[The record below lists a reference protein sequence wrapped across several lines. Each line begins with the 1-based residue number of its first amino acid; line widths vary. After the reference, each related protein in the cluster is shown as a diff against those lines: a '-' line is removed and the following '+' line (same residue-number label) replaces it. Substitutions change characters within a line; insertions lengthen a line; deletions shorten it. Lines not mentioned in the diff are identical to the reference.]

1 MNWKHLFSK
10 TILDRG
16 KRYYNWN
23 AVDDIE
29 IRNGQCNA
37 FVVGS
42 REYQVSIWKKAN
54 YQLGMSCS
62 CPYAQG
68 GGRCK
73 HMAAVCYELDDMF
86 AGDTNWSEL
95 GTQDAK
101 SPKETPKRIFPFVS
115 KNTPDGK
122 QYYTFD
128 LAVMIGDM
136 VIYEKTW
143 EEAKKIVENGNIELD
158 KVEVNYYGGYYSS
171 KELRGQAIAY
181 VKEDEKESYVMV
193 HFTPNEVTAVQ
204 CKTINCQ
211 KYYEAGSY
219 YRNKETCRHGLA
231 ALILLS
237 DYIDLHNPGDTT
249 DYETMCLLN
258 DYEMMYRKQ
267 VVGRTY
273 EVQGDFHLEPRL
285 EAGEKNLILSFKG
298 GIDKLFVIKDLT
310 EFTNNVEEKN
320 IHPFGT
326 KTQIDFKQHR
336 ISEESLKYYDF
347 IFQAVKEE
355 EKRRYMQ
362 GFSYGTDKIKG
373 GIPLLGKRLDDVYEL
388 LEKSGDTIVF
398 NDKWK
403 EIKNA
408 TLAVRELAPPI
419 NMVITEDY
427 DSKKIFRGIKVSG
440 EFPEIWEG
448 NQYQYYI
455 ESGFLNRVPRDARQ
469 ALEPLFQVEESGV
482 VELSIGRKSMA
493 VFYNRIVPALEKYV
507 TFIENNSEIIE
518 NYLPP
523 KAEFIFY
530 LDTKKKRVVCDAKVK
545 YGEEIMNLAAHTKED
560 IVWNPAWDQNA
571 EAEAVFYVNRF
582 FPNLDDREEVYLSSD
597 DEEATLTIIEQ
608 GISELLKIGE
618 VFCTERLK
626 QIKIRKK
633 AKVSVGVS
641 MGSGIMQ
648 LDITS
653 DEYSNEELLD
663 ILASYRR
670 KKKYI
675 RLKNGDFLNLEDENL
690 ELISDMMNTLHI
702 GFKDFLKGKIHIPA
716 YRALYLDKMLE
727 KNETLYVNRDKHFK
741 KLIKE
746 FKTVSDSDFELPENF
761 QKVMR
766 NYQVTGYR
774 FLRTL
779 NAYGFGGIL
788 ADDMGLGKTLQ
799 VISVIQAAKE
809 EKSTGTSLVIAP
821 ASLIYNWQEEFEKF
835 SSGLNVQVISGTKEN
850 RKTILD
856 EYKNYDVLITSYDL
870 LKRDIAEYEEK
881 EFSYQ
886 IVDEAQYI
894 KNHSTAVAKAV
905 KCIVSRTRYALTGTP
920 IENRLSELWSIFDYL
935 MPGFLY
941 GYENFRKELESPI
954 VKNKDEK
961 AADMLKK
968 MISPFILRRLKTD
981 VLKDLPEKLEE
992 TYFAKFEPKQQQI
1005 YDAQVVHMKQM
1016 LAKQSGEEYQ
1026 QSKIQILAELTKLRQ
1041 ICCDPS
1047 LLLEDYK
1054 EESAKRQACMELVK
1068 SAIEGEHR
1076 ILLFSQFTSML
1087 SLLEESLKKENF
1099 EYFKITGSTPKEERI
1114 SLVKKFNEGT
1124 VPVFLISLKAGGTG
1138 LNLVG
1143 ADVVIHYDPWWNVAV
1158 QNQATDRA
1166 HRIGQEK
1173 IVTVY
1178 RMIIKNT
1185 IEEKIVKMQDAKK
1198 HLADEILNGENGGLA
1213 ALSKE
1218 ELLELL

>member
-1 MNWKHLFSK
+1 MNWKNLFYK

-16 KRYYNWN
+16 RRYYNWN
-23 AVDDIE
+23 AVDDIKIE
-29 IRNGQCNA
+29 NGQCDA
-37 FVVGS
+37 LVMGS
-42 REYQVSIWKKAN
+42 KEYQVSIWKKAN
-54 YQLGMSCS
+54 YQLGMSCT

-86 AGDTNWSEL
+86 AGDANWSGL
-95 GTQDAK
+95 GTQNAK
-101 SPKETPKRIFPFVS
+101 NSKEAPKRIFPFTS
-115 KNTPDGK
+115 KNTQDGK

-128 LAVMIGDM
+128 MAVMTQEIA
-136 VIYEKTW
+136 IYEKIW
-143 EEAKKIVENGNIELD
+143 EEAKKVVENGTIELD
-158 KVEVNYYGGYYSS
+158 KVEVSYYGGYYSS
-171 KELRGQAIAY
+171 KELRGQATAY
-181 VKEDEKESYVMV
+181 VKENKKEGYVTV
-193 HFTPNEVTAVQ
+193 YFTPNEIATIQ
-204 CKTINCQ
+204 CRTTNCQ

-219 YRNKETCRHGLA
+219 YRNKEICKHGLA
-231 ALILLS
+231 ALLLLS

-249 DYETMCLLN
+249 DYETRCLLN
-258 DYEMMYRKQ
+258 EYEMMYRKQ

-273 EVQGDFHLEPRL
+273 EVQGDFCLEPRL

-310 EFTNNVEEKN
+310 EFVTNVEEKN
-320 IHPFGT
+320 IHLFGT
-326 KTQIDFKQHR
+326 KTQIDFKQHQ
-336 ISEESLKYYDF
+336 ICADSLKYFEF
-347 IFQAVKEE
+347 IFQIVKEE
-355 EKRRYMQ
+355 EKRGFMQ
-362 GFSYGTDKIKG
+362 SFNYGTDKIKG
-373 GIPLLGKRLDDVYEL
+373 SIPLFGKRLDDVYEL
-388 LEKSGDTIVF
+388 FEENGDIIVF
-398 NDKWK
+398 NDKWN

-408 TLAVRELAPPI
+408 TLQVREMAPSI

-427 DSKKIFRGIKVSG
+427 DSQNIFKGIKVSG

-448 NQYQYYI
+448 NQFQYYI
-455 ESGFLNRVPRDARQ
+455 ESGFLNKIPKDARTV
-469 ALEPLFQVEESGV
+469 LEPLFRMEESRM
-482 VELSIGRKSMA
+482 VEMFVGRKSMA
-493 VFYNRIVPALEKYV
+493 AFYNRIVPALEKYV

-523 KAEFIFY
+523 KAEFLFY
-530 LDTKKKRVVCDAKVK
+530 LDAKEKRVICDAKVK
-545 YGEEIMNLAAHTKED
+545 YGEEITNLAAHIKED
-560 IVWNPAWDQNA
+560 IIWNPDWDQNA
-571 EAEAVFYVNRF
+571 EAEAMFYVNRF
-582 FPNLDDREEVYLSSD
+582 FPDLDDKEEVYLSLE
-597 DEEATLTIIEQ
+597 DEEATLTIIEK

-641 MGSGIMQ
+641 MESGLMQ

-653 DEYSNEELLD
+653 EEYSNEELLD
-663 ILASYRR
+663 ILASYKR

-690 ELISDMMNTLHI
+690 EILSDMINTLHI
-702 GFKDFLKGKIHIPA
+702 GNKEFLKGKIHIPA

-746 FKTVSDSDFELPENF
+746 FKTVSDSDFELSKNF

-779 NAYGFGGIL
+779 DAYGFGGIL

-799 VISVIQAAKE
+799 VISVLQAAKE
-809 EKSTGTSLVIAP
+809 EKVTGTSLVIAP
-821 ASLIYNWQEEFEKF
+821 ASLIYNWQDEFERF

-850 RKTILD
+850 RKEVLD
-856 EYKNYDVLITSYDL
+856 NYKNYDVLITSYDL

-894 KNHSTAVAKAV
+894 KNHNTAVAKAV

-961 AADMLKK
+961 ASDMLKK
-968 MISPFILRRLKTD
+968 MISPFVLRRLKTD

-992 TYFAKFEPKQQQI
+992 TYYAKFEPKQQQI

-1016 LAKQSGEEYQ
+1016 LAKQSGEEYRQ
-1026 QSKIQILAELTKLRQ
+1026 NKIQILAELTKLRQ
-1041 ICCDPS
+1041 ICCDP
-1047 LLLEDYK
+1047 LLFLEDYN
-1054 EESAKRQACMELVK
+1054 EESAKRQACMELIK

-1087 SLLEESLKKENF
+1087 SLLEESLKKENI
-1099 EYFKITGSTPKEERI
+1099 EYFKITGSTSKEERI

-1178 RMIIKNT
+1178 RMIIKDT
-1185 IEEKIVKMQDAKK
+1185 IEEKIVKMQEAKK

-1213 ALSKE
+1213 SLSKE

>member
-1 MNWKHLFSK
+1 MNWKQLFSK
-10 TILDRG
+10 TILERG
-16 KRYYNWN
+16 RRYYNWN
-23 AVDDIE
+23 AVDNIE
-29 IRNGQCNA
+29 IENGQCNA
-37 FVVGS
+37 FVFGS
-42 REYQVSIWKKAN
+42 REYRVSIWKKAN

-62 CPYAQG
+62 CPYAKD

-86 AGDTNWSEL
+86 AGDVNWSQL
-95 GTQDAK
+95 GTQGAK
-101 SPKETPKRIFPFVS
+101 NIKEAPKRIYPFAS
-115 KNTPDGK
+115 KNTPDSK

-128 LAVMIGDM
+128 LAVMTENMD
-136 VIYEKTW
+136 IYEKTW
-143 EEAKKIVENGNIELD
+143 IEAKKIVEKGNIKLD
-158 KVEVNYYGGYYSS
+158 KVEVNYYGGFYSS
-171 KELRGQAIAY
+171 KELQGQATAY
-181 VKEDEKESYVMV
+181 VKENGKESFVMV
-193 HFTPNEVTAVQ
+193 RFTPKEVMSVQ
-204 CKTINCQ
+204 CRIINCQ

-219 YRNKETCRHGLA
+219 YRNKEICKHGLA

-237 DYIDLHNPGDTT
+237 DYIDLYNPGDTT
-249 DYETMCLLN
+249 DYETKCLLY

-267 VVGRTY
+267 VVGSTY
-273 EVQGDFHLEPRL
+273 EVQGDFRLEPRL

-320 IHPFGT
+320 THLFGT
-326 KTQIDFKQHR
+326 KTSIDFKQHQ
-336 ISEESLKYYDF
+336 ISADSLKYYDF
-347 IFQAVKEE
+347 IFEAVKEE
-355 EKRRYMQ
+355 QKRGYML
-362 GFSYGTDKIKG
+362 GYSYGADKIKG
-373 GIPLLGKRLDDVYEL
+373 GIPLIGRRLDDVYEL
-388 LEKSGDTIVF
+388 LEESEDTVVF

-408 TLAVRELAPPI
+408 TLAVREQTPSI
-419 NMVITEDY
+419 NMAITGDY

-440 EFPEIWEG
+440 ELPEIWEG

-455 ESGFLNRVPRDARQ
+455 ESGFLNKIPKDARQ
-469 ALEPLFQVEESGV
+469 ALEPFFRVEEGGV
-482 VELSIGRKSMA
+482 VELSIGRKSMPT
-493 VFYNRIVPALEKYV
+493 FYNRIVPALERYV
-507 TFIENNSEIIE
+507 TFIEENSEIIE

-530 LDTKKKRVVCDAKVK
+530 LDTNEKRVICDAKVK
-545 YGEEIMNLAAHTKED
+545 YGEEIMNLASHTKENIIWD
-560 IVWNPAWDQNA
+560 STWDQNA
-571 EAEAVFYVNRF
+571 EAEAVFYVTRF
-582 FPNLDDREEVYLSSD
+582 FPNIDDKEDVYLSLE
-597 DEEATLTIIEQ
+597 DEEATLEIIEQ

-618 VFCTERLK
+618 VYCTDRLK
-626 QIKIRKK
+626 QIKIKK
-633 AKVSVGVS
+633 RPKVSVGVS
-641 MGSGIMQ
+641 MESGIMQ

-663 ILASYRR
+663 ILSSYRR

-690 ELISDMMNTLHI
+690 ELISDMMSTLHI
-702 GFKDFLKGKIHIPA
+702 GAKDFLKGKIHIPA

-727 KNETLYVNRDKHFK
+727 KNETLYINRDKHFK

-761 QKVMR
+761 QKIMR

-774 FLRTL
+774 FLRIL
-779 NAYGFGGIL
+779 DAYGFGGIL

-809 EKSTGTSLVIAP
+809 EKITGTSLVITP

-835 SSGLNVQVISGTKEN
+835 SSGLNVKVINGTKEN
-850 RKTILD
+850 RKAILD

-870 LKRDIAEYEEK
+870 LKRDIIEYEEK
-881 EFSYQ
+881 EFLYQ
-886 IVDEAQYI
+886 VVDEAQYI
-894 KNHSTAVAKAV
+894 KNHNTAVAKAV
-905 KCIVSRTRYALTGTP
+905 KCIVSKTRYALTGTP

-954 VKNKDEK
+954 IKNKDEK
-961 AADMLKK
+961 ATDMLKK

-992 TYFAKFEPKQQQI
+992 IYYAKFETEQQQI
-1005 YDAQVVHMKQM
+1005 YDGQVVHMKQM

-1026 QSKIQILAELTKLRQ
+1026 QNKIQILAELTKLRQ

-1047 LLLEDYK
+1047 LLLENYK
-1054 EESAKRQACMELVK
+1054 EESAKRLACMELVK

-1087 SLLEESLKKENF
+1087 ALLEESLKKEKID
-1099 EYFKITGSTPKEERI
+1099 YFKITGSTPKEERI
-1114 SLVKKFNEGT
+1114 SLVRKFNEGT